1 MGIKFPPARLG
12 LGMETAIWRSISPL
26 PIMFMS
32 PDMAGPPA
40 CLCNPITVVKH
51 WSEVTFYLI
60 IIPPVSPTNLAREHK
75 HFPHHGVGISADK
88 TEISNLNIVRE
99 GSGRNTD
106 RLTEPR
112 QTRNCLI
119 FLIADNQCNTMPGQW
134 LVTISPSRYNP

>member
-1 MGIKFPPARLG
+1 MTVYLS
-12 LGMETAIWRSISPL
+12 TAHHVHVTRHGRASSL
-26 PIMFMS
+26 PVQPNNCS
-32 PDMAGPPA
+32 QTLEP
-40 CLCNPITVVKH
+40 C

-60 IIPPVSPTNLAREHK
+60 IIPPASPTNLAQEHK
-75 HFPHHGVGISADK
+75 HFPHHGVVISGDK

-134 LVTISPSRYNP
+134 LVTISPSRYSP